1 MSEEPDN
8 LVLKLLREMR
18 TKLDEVFTKLEAVET
33 RVQHVESQ
41 LDDLR
46 MAPTYALGQ
55 STETQFRQS
64 KQGTRIDELFA
75 QLEKLLTTEKP
86 LS

>member
-1 MSEEPDN
+1 MPKEPDN

-18 TKLDEVFTKLEAVET
+18 MKLDEVFAKLETVET
-33 RVQHVESQ
+33 RVRHVESQ

-46 MAPTYALGQ
+46 MTVTYALGQ

-64 KQGTRIDELFA
+64 KQEARIGELFA
-75 QLEKLLTTEKP
+75 QLETLLTAEKP
-86 LS
+86 QP

>member
-1 MSEEPDN
+1 MPKEPDN

-18 TKLDEVFTKLEAVET
+18 TKLDEVFAKLETVET
-33 RVQHVESQ
+33 RVRHVESQ

-46 MAPTYALGQ
+46 MTVTYALGQ

-64 KQGTRIDELFA
+64 KQEARIDELFA
-75 QLEKLLTTEKP
+75 QLETLLTAEKP
-86 LS
+86 QP

>member
-18 TKLDEVFTKLEAVET
+18 AKLDEVFTKLEAVET

-46 MAPTYALGQ
+46 MTVTYALGWLAR
-55 STETQFRQS
+55 EPAV
-64 KQGTRIDELFA
+64 GTAAE
-75 QLEKLLTTEKP
+75 
-86 LS
+86 